1 MIADWPPFIL
11 GVAPNGARKTKADHP
26 ALPLTADEI
35 ARDAAACRA
44 AGAALIHLH
53 IRDKAGKHLLDA
65 EAFRAATAAIRREA
79 GDDLIVQITTE
90 SVGIYL
96 PGYQMAMVREARP
109 EACSVAIREIVPGPP
124 AEREAAA
131 FFAWM
136 AREGVM
142 AQYILYT
149 ADEVRRFADLRQRG
163 IVPDTAPFVLY
174 VLGRY
179 SANQTSD
186 PLDLAPFLAAAPRDW
201 HWAACAFG
209 AKEGAVALTAAVLGG
224 HSRVGFEN
232 NLRLGDGSVAPGNA
246 ALVEQAR
253 RHAEAI
259 GRKAADGAAAR
270 ALLAA
275 PPPVR

>member
-1 MIADWPPFIL
+1 M
-11 GVAPNGARKTKADHP
+11 
-26 ALPLTADEI
+26 
-35 ARDAAACRA
+35 
-44 AGAALIHLH
+44 IHLH

-65 EAFRAATAAIRREA
+65 EAYRAVTAAIRREA
-79 GDDLIVQITTE
+79 GADLIVQVTTE

-96 PGYQMAMVREARP
+96 PGYQMAMVRDARP

-131 FFAWM
+131 FFAWI
-136 AREGVM
+136 AKEGIVP
-142 AQYILYT
+142 QYILYT
-149 ADEVRRFADLRQRG
+149 ADEVRRFVELRQRG
-163 IVPDTAPFVLY
+163 IVPDTTPFVLY

-179 SANQTSD
+179 SANQTSE

-209 AKEGAVALTAAVLGG
+209 GKEGTVALTAAVLGG

-232 NLRLGDGSVAPGNA
+232 NLRLGDGSVAPGNS

-253 RHAEAI
+253 SNAAAI
-259 GRKAADGAAAR
+259 GRSAADGAGAR
-270 ALLAA
+270 ALLSA
-275 PPPVR
+275 PPPAR